1 MQLLSPLDYF
11 SPYFIDLEEQCDLV
25 SAVSPVTQLAICF
38 ENCAGLKT
46 IMAQSLHHPDH

>member
-11 SPYFIDLEEQCDLV
+11 SPYFIDLEEQCVLV

-38 ENCAGLKT
+38 ENSAGLKT
-46 IMAQSLHHPDH
+46 IMAHSLHHPDH